1 MIATGISLALQR
13 SDKLDKAAQVK
24 TAKCI
29 SLHVEIVTVSRAETV
44 LEKVRE
50 CTAVCIRTIRRQV
63 APRTVVSSTIY
74 R

>member
-1 MIATGISLALQR
+1 MIATGISLALRR

-50 CTAVCIRTIRRQV
+50 CTAVCIQCV
-63 APRTVVSSTIY
+63 LQDHQEAGGASHCGV
-74 R
+74 